1 MKNPSQIFDQ
11 KVSLIY
17 EYNKNSPLF
26 VKIAGNQIEANNPD
40 KAIEILDD
48 GLKKY
53 PEYPAAY
60 FLLGK
65 AYTIKGLY
73 SQALKYVKRGSELIH
88 SPKTYDYYL
97 REIEAIKKQRSFFK
111 ATRWEDDIKDDI
123 SSEAVADVSVKDI
136 EDSLKSMPPIT
147 ESIKKLNEE
156 IMDAKETIQKAKEV
170 ASPSAKS
177 FAESNMIVSETLAKI
192 YVNQGE
198 YQEAIAVYEKLI
210 KKSPDKKDYY
220 EIKIEEIKIRMNPDQ
235 L

>member
-26 VKIAGNQIEANNPD
+26 VRIASNQIEANNPD

-53 PEYPAAY
+53 PEYPVAY

-73 SQALKYVKRGSELIH
+73 SQALKYAKRGSELIH

-111 ATRWEDDIKDDI
+111 ATRWEDDLKVDI
-123 SSEAVADVSVKDI
+123 NAEAVSDSSVKDI
-136 EDSLKSMPPIT
+136 EDSLKTMPPIT

-170 ASPSAKS
+170 TSPSAKS

-198 YQEAIAVYEKLI
+198 FQEAIAVYEKLI
-210 KKSPDKKDYY
+210 KKNPDKQDYY

>member
-1 MKNPSQIFDQ
+1 MKNPSQIFNQ

-26 VKIAGNQIEANNPD
+26 VHIAGSLIESNNPD
-40 KAIEILDD
+40 DAIEILDN

-53 PEYPAAY
+53 PEYAVAY

-97 REIEAIKKQRSFFK
+97 REMEAIKKQRSFFK
-111 ATRWEDDIKDDI
+111 VTRWEDIVEEEELSDPSI
-123 SSEAVADVSVKDI
+123 KDI
-136 EDSLKSMPPIT
+136 EDSLKTQPPLT
-147 ESIKKLNEE
+147 ESIKKFNEDLME
-156 IMDAKETIQKAKEV
+156 AKETIQQAKENQT
-170 ASPSAKS
+170 PSLKQLT
-177 FAESNMIVSETLAKI
+177 ENNLIISETLAKI
-192 YVNQGE
+192 YINQGE
-198 YQEAIAVYEKLI
+198 FLEAISVYEKLI
-210 KKSPDKKDYY
+210 SKYPEKTDYY
-220 EIKIEEIKIRMNPDQ
+220 QIKIEEIKIRMNPDE

>member
-1 MKNPSQIFDQ
+1 MKNPSQIFNQ

-26 VKIAGNQIEANNPD
+26 VRIAHNQIEANNPD

-48 GLKKY
+48 GLKNY
-53 PEYPAAY
+53 PEYPVAY

-73 SQALKYVKRGSELIH
+73 SQGLKYVKRGSELIH

-111 ATRWEDDIKDDI
+111 ATRWEEEIKEEAVLDNDIKN
-123 SSEAVADVSVKDI
+123 I
-136 EDSLKSMPPIT
+136 EDSLKTMPPIT
-147 ESIKKLNEE
+147 ESIKKLNED
-156 IMDAKETIQKAKEV
+156 IMEAKETIQKAKEIT
-170 ASPSAKS
+170 SPSSKS
-177 FAESNMIVSETLAKI
+177 FAESNLIVSETLAKI
-192 YVNQGE
+192 YINQGE
-198 YQEAIAVYEKLI
+198 FQEAIAVYEKLI
-210 KKSPDKKDYY
+210 EKNPDKKDYY

>member
-1 MKNPSQIFDQ
+1 MKNPSQIFNQ

-26 VKIAGNQIEANNPD
+26 VRIASNQIEDNNPD
-40 KAIEILDD
+40 KAIEIIEE

-53 PEYPAAY
+53 PEYPVAY

-111 ATRWEDDIKDDI
+111 PARWENDIKGEEVPD
-123 SSEAVADVSVKDI
+123 SSLKEI
-136 EDSLKSMPPIT
+136 EDSLKTLPPIT

-156 IMDAKETIQKAKEV
+156 LMEARETIQKAKEST
-170 ASPSAKS
+170 APSAKS
-177 FAESNMIVSETLAKI
+177 FTDGNLIVSETLAKI
-192 YVNQGE
+192 YISQGE
-198 YQEAIAVYEKLI
+198 YQEAIAVFEKLM
-210 KKSPDKKDYY
+210 KKNPDKKDYY

>member
-1 MKNPSQIFDQ
+1 VKNPSQIFDQ

-17 EYNKNSPLF
+17 EYNKTSPLF
-26 VKIAGNQIEANNPD
+26 VRIASNQIEANNPD
-40 KAIEILDD
+40 KAIEILND
-48 GLKKY
+48 GLNRY
-53 PEYPAAY
+53 PEYPVAY

-111 ATRWEDDIKDDI
+111 AARWEDNLKEEPVPDSRIK
-123 SSEAVADVSVKDI
+123 EI
-136 EDSLKSMPPIT
+136 EDSLKTMPPIT

-156 IMDAKETIQKAKEV
+156 IMEAKETIQKAKESP
-170 ASPSAKS
+170 APSAKS

-198 YQEAIAVYEKLI
+198 FQEAITVYEKLL
-210 KKSPDKKDYY
+210 KKNPDKKDYY

>member
-1 MKNPSQIFDQ
+1 MKNPSKIFNQ

-26 VKIAGNQIEANNPD
+26 VRIASNQIEDNNPD
-40 KAIEILDD
+40 KAIEIIDE

-53 PEYPAAY
+53 PEYPVAY

-97 REIEAIKKQRSFFK
+97 REMEAIKKQRSFFK
-111 ATRWEDDIKDDI
+111 PARWEDDIKEEEMPD
-123 SSEAVADVSVKDI
+123 SSLKEI
-136 EDSLKSMPPIT
+136 EDSLKALPPIT
-147 ESIKKLNEE
+147 ESIKKFNEE
-156 IMDAKETIQKAKEV
+156 LMEARDTIQKAKEST
-170 ASPSAKS
+170 APLAKS
-177 FAESNMIVSETLAKI
+177 FTDSNLIVSETLAKI
-192 YVNQGE
+192 YINQGE
-198 YQEAIAVYEKLI
+198 YQEAIAVFEKLM
-210 KKSPDKKDYY
+210 KKNPDKKDYY
-220 EIKIEEIKIRMNPDQ
+220 EIKIDEIKIRMNPDQ

>member
-1 MKNPSQIFDQ
+1 MKNPSQIFNQ
-11 KVSLIY
+11 KVNLIY

-26 VKIAGNQIEANNPD
+26 VRIAHNQIEANNPD

-65 AYTIKGLY
+65 AYTIKSLY

-111 ATRWEDDIKDDI
+111 ATRWEEEIKEDAVSDSDI
-123 SSEAVADVSVKDI
+123 KDI
-136 EDSLKSMPPIT
+136 EDSLKTMPPIT

-156 IMDAKETIQKAKEV
+156 LMEAKETIQKAKEIT
-170 ASPSAKS
+170 SPSSKS
-177 FAESNMIVSETLAKI
+177 FAESNLIVSETLAKI
-192 YVNQGE
+192 YINQGE
-198 YQEAIAVYEKLI
+198 FQEAIAVYEKLI
-210 KKSPDKKDYY
+210 AKKPDKKDYY

>member
-1 MKNPSQIFDQ
+1 MKNPSKIFNQ

-26 VKIAGNQIEANNPD
+26 VSIASNQIEANNPD

-48 GLKKY
+48 GLKNY
-53 PEYPAAY
+53 PEYPVAY

-65 AYTIKGLY
+65 AFTIKGLY

-111 ATRWEDDIKDDI
+111 ATRWEDDIEVEPVTDSAIK
-123 SSEAVADVSVKDI
+123 EI
-136 EDSLKSMPPIT
+136 EDSLKTLPPIT

-156 IMDAKETIQKAKEV
+156 IMEAKETIQKAKED
-170 ASPSAKS
+170 ASPPAKS
-177 FAESNMIVSETLAKI
+177 FTASNMIVSETLAKI
-192 YVNQGE
+192 YINQGE
-198 YQEAIAVYEKLI
+198 FHEAIAVYEKLI
-210 KKSPDKKDYY
+210 MKNPDKQDYY

>member
-1 MKNPSQIFDQ
+1 MKNPSQIFNQ
-11 KVSLIY
+11 KVNLIY

-26 VKIAGNQIEANNPD
+26 VRIAHNQIEANNPD

-65 AYTIKGLY
+65 AYTIKSLY

-111 ATRWEDDIKDDI
+111 ATRWEEEIKEDAVSDNDI
-123 SSEAVADVSVKDI
+123 KDI
-136 EDSLKSMPPIT
+136 EDSLKTMPPIT

-156 IMDAKETIQKAKEV
+156 LMEAKETIQKAKEIT
-170 ASPSAKS
+170 SPSSKS
-177 FAESNMIVSETLAKI
+177 FAESNLIVSETLAKI
-192 YVNQGE
+192 YINQGE
-198 YQEAIAVYEKLI
+198 FQEAIAVYEKLI
-210 KKSPDKKDYY
+210 AKNPDKKDYY

>member
-1 MKNPSQIFDQ
+1 M
-11 KVSLIY
+11 SLIY

-26 VKIAGNQIEANNPD
+26 VSIASNQIEANNPD

-48 GLKKY
+48 GLKNY
-53 PEYPAAY
+53 PEYPVAY

-65 AYTIKGLY
+65 AFTIKGLY

-111 ATRWEDDIKDDI
+111 ATRWEDDIEVEPVTDSAIK
-123 SSEAVADVSVKDI
+123 EI
-136 EDSLKSMPPIT
+136 EDSLKTLPPIT

-156 IMDAKETIQKAKEV
+156 IMEAKETIQKAKED
-170 ASPSAKS
+170 ASPPAKS
-177 FAESNMIVSETLAKI
+177 FTASNMIVSETLAKI
-192 YVNQGE
+192 YINQGE
-198 YQEAIAVYEKLI
+198 FHEAIAVYEKLI
-210 KKSPDKKDYY
+210 MKNPDKQDYY
-220 EIKIEEIKIRMNPDQ
+220 EIKIEEVKIRMNPDQ

>member
-1 MKNPSQIFDQ
+1 MKNPSKIFNQ

-26 VKIAGNQIEANNPD
+26 VSIASNQIEANNPD

-48 GLKKY
+48 GLKNY
-53 PEYPAAY
+53 PEYPVAY

-65 AYTIKGLY
+65 AFTIKGLY

-111 ATRWEDDIKDDI
+111 ATRWEDDIEVEPVTDSAIK
-123 SSEAVADVSVKDI
+123 EI
-136 EDSLKSMPPIT
+136 EDSLKTLPLIT

-156 IMDAKETIQKAKEV
+156 IMEAKETIQKAKED
-170 ASPSAKS
+170 ASPPAKS
-177 FAESNMIVSETLAKI
+177 FTASNMIVSETLAKI
-192 YVNQGE
+192 YINQGE
-198 YQEAIAVYEKLI
+198 FHEAIAVYEKLI
-210 KKSPDKKDYY
+210 MKNPDKQDYY
-220 EIKIEEIKIRMNPDQ
+220 EIKIEEVKIRMNPDQ

>member
-1 MKNPSQIFDQ
+1 MKNPSQIFNQ
-11 KVSLIY
+11 KVNLIY

-26 VKIAGNQIEANNPD
+26 VRIAHNQIEANNPD
-40 KAIEILDD
+40 KAIEVLDD
-48 GLKKY
+48 GLKNY
-53 PEYPAAY
+53 PEYPVAY

-73 SQALKYVKRGSELIH
+73 SQALKFVKRGSELIH

-111 ATRWEDDIKDDI
+111 ATRWEDEIKED
-123 SSEAVADVSVKDI
+123 AVLDNNIKEI
-136 EDSLKSMPPIT
+136 EDSLKTLPPVT
-147 ESIKKLNEE
+147 ESIKKLNED
-156 IMDAKETIQKAKEV
+156 IMEAKETIQKAKED
-170 ASPSAKS
+170 ASPSSKS

-192 YVNQGE
+192 YINQGE
-198 YQEAIAVYEKLI
+198 FQEAIAVYEKLI
-210 KKSPDKKDYY
+210 KKNPDKQDYY

>member
-1 MKNPSQIFDQ
+1 MKNPSKIFNQ

-26 VKIAGNQIEANNPD
+26 VSIASNQIEANNPD

-48 GLKKY
+48 GLKNY
-53 PEYPAAY
+53 PEYPVAY

-65 AYTIKGLY
+65 AFTIKGLY

-111 ATRWEDDIKDDI
+111 ATRWEDDIEVEPVTDSAIK
-123 SSEAVADVSVKDI
+123 EI
-136 EDSLKSMPPIT
+136 EDSLKTLPPIT

-156 IMDAKETIQKAKEV
+156 IMEAKETIQKAKED
-170 ASPSAKS
+170 ASPPAKS
-177 FAESNMIVSETLAKI
+177 FTASNMIVSETLAKI
-192 YVNQGE
+192 YINQGE
-198 YQEAIAVYEKLI
+198 FHEAIAVYEKLI
-210 KKSPDKKDYY
+210 MKNPDKQDYY
-220 EIKIEEIKIRMNPDQ
+220 EIKIEEVKIRMNPDQ